1 MQRGKTNKA
10 DQPTSLGA
18 DDAAADDDD
27 ADDAAAAD
35 DDDADDEEHYNV
47 CQGVSLRSEMW

>member
-18 DDAAADDDD
+18 DDTAADDDD

-35 DDDADDEEHYNV
+35 DDDADDEEHCNV

>member
-18 DDAAADDDD
+18 DDTAADDD
-27 ADDAAAAD
+27 D
-35 DDDADDEEHYNV
+35 DDDADDEEDCNV
-47 CQGVSLRSEMW
+47 CQGVSLSSEMW

>member
-18 DDAAADDDD
+18 DDTAADD
-27 ADDAAAAD
+27 D
-35 DDDADDEEHYNV
+35 DDDADDEEDCNV
-47 CQGVSLRSEMW
+47 CQGVSLSSEMW

>member
-18 DDAAADDDD
+18 DDTVADD
-27 ADDAAAAD
+27 D
-35 DDDADDEEHYNV
+35 DDDADDEEDCNV
-47 CQGVSLRSEMW
+47 CQGVSLRSEM

>member
-18 DDAAADDDD
+18 DDTAADDDD
-27 ADDAAAAD
+27 DDA
-35 DDDADDEEHYNV
+35 DDDADDEEDCNV
-47 CQGVSLRSEMW
+47 CQGVSLSSEMW

>member
-18 DDAAADDDD
+18 DDTAADD
-27 ADDAAAAD
+27 DDAAAAD
-35 DDDADDEEHYNV
+35 DDADDEEDCNV
-47 CQGVSLRSEMW
+47 CQGVSLSSEMW